1 MSVRLKS
8 SAAVTKMT
16 VALGCGKVLYGRSV
30 GASGLAVGE
39 IVFNTSVTGYQET
52 ITDPSYLDQ
61 IVLFTF
67 PHIGNSGINQQD
79 VESRGSQPAGII
91 TRCFNS
97 ATSGLRL
104 EGSLRRLLRN
114 EGTLVVTGIDTR
126 ELTATIRNSRRLR
139 VCLLTDNNLGS
150 LPTEVAKASD
160 LDVSAQNPTQK
171 VSTFLSQLWFCKEG
185 YVQLNCLR
193 ILVIDLGTKLNIF
206 RNVIRRGC
214 DVIGVGA
221 YAKLVQLLQLQISGI
236 LLTNGPGDP
245 RTIRNVVTNIKRVVT
260 SNLPTLGICLGHQVT
275 CLSFGSKVGR
285 LMPGHHGTNHP
296 VKELRRGRLLVTSQN
311 HNYSIGLTK
320 AVDGMRVSHIS
331 LFDGSVQGIETYRHP
346 VAGFQGHPEACPGPK
361 DAEHLFDNF
370 INPMLMGSASFDA

>member
-1 MSVRLKS
+1 MPVRLKS
-8 SAAVTKMT
+8 SAAVIKMT
-16 VALGCGKVLYGRSV
+16 VAFGCGKVLYGRSV

-79 VESRGSQPAGII
+79 MESKGSQPAGII

-104 EGSLRRLLRN
+104 EGSLRRLCRTSGL
-114 EGTLVVTGIDTR
+114 LVVTGIDTR
-126 ELTATIRNSRRLR
+126 ELTATIRNSRKMR
-139 VCLLTDNNLGS
+139 VCLLTDNNLKI
-150 LPTEVAKASD
+150 LPAEVAKASGHD
-160 LDVSAQNPTQK
+160 ASAHNLTPK
-171 VSTFLSQLWFCKEG
+171 ASTFLPQLWFCKEG

-193 ILVIDLGTKLNIF
+193 ILVIDLGAKLNIF

-214 DVIGVGA
+214 DVIEVGS
-221 YAKLVQLLQLQISGI
+221 YAKLTQLLQLQISGI

-245 RTIRNVVTNIKRVVT
+245 RTIRNVVTNFKRIQA
-260 SNLPTLGICLGHQVT
+260 SPLPTLGICLGHQII

-296 VKELRRGRLLVTSQN
+296 VKDLKEGRVLVTSQN

-370 INPMLMGSASFDA
+370 INPMLMRSVCFDA